1 MAGAGWQ
8 HYVAAMR
15 LVSQRCNWKRQ
26 HQKRSKEN
34 HAGAFGA
41 RGVENADLYMCLI
54 VLKYLEVISD
64 IFGHGIGG
72 IIILYSDWCDSFGS
86 NWVRWL

>member
-1 MAGAGWQ
+1 MSLQCAWFPKDATGSANTKS
-8 HYVAAMR
+8 AAR
-15 LVSQRCNWKRQ
+15 KTTP
-26 HQKRSKEN
+26 
-34 HAGAFGA
+34 GAFGA